1 MKKLGFF
8 LSLIIAFIALLI
20 IGPGETHSKNS
31 LTVGASNIPHAQIL
45 NHIKPELEKEG
56 VHLNIRVFQDYV
68 LPNKALA
75 SGEIDANY
83 FQTIPF
89 LNQWNKQNN
98 GHLINVGAVH
108 LEPMGIYSKKVKKL
122 QDLKQNA
129 TILVSNNAPDY
140 GRILQMFQQAGLIKI
155 KPGVDIT
162 QAKFSDI
169 VSNPKHLVFKSSYE
183 PKLLPEIYEN
193 GEGDAVAI
201 NANYAVQ
208 SGLNPKKD
216 AIALQQSSEN
226 SPYNNIVAV
235 RNGDQNKASIKKL
248 MKILESKSVQKWID
262 QHYKGGV
269 LPAHKF

>member
-1 MKKLGFF
+1 MKKIGFF
-8 LSLIIAFIALLI
+8 LSLIVAFVALLV
-20 IGPGETHSKNS
+20 IGPGEAHSKNS
-31 LTVGASNIPHAQIL
+31 LTIGASNVPHAQIL

-56 VHLNIRVFQDYV
+56 IHLNIRVFQDYV

-75 SGEIDANY
+75 SGELDANY

-98 GHLINVGAVH
+98 GHLVDVGAVH
-108 LEPMGIYSKKVKKL
+108 LEPMGIYSKKVKRL
-122 QDLKQNA
+122 QDLKDNA

-140 GRILQMFQQAGLIKI
+140 GRILQLFQQAGLIKI
-155 KPGVDIT
+155 KKGVSIE
-162 QAKFSDI
+162 QANFSDI
-169 VSNPKHLVFKSSYE
+169 VSNPKHLKFKTGYE

-208 SGLNPKKD
+208 SGLNPKKQ
-216 AIALQQSSEN
+216 AIALQKSDPH

-235 RNGDQNKASIKKL
+235 RKEDRNNPQIKKL
-248 MKILESKSVQKWID
+248 MKILESKPVQKWIYD
-262 QHYKGGV
+262 HYKGGV
-269 LPAHKF
+269 VPAHKY

>member
-1 MKKLGFF
+1 MKKIGFF

-56 VHLNIRVFQDYV
+56 VHLNVRVFQDYV

-75 SGEIDANY
+75 SGELDANY

-98 GHLINVGAVH
+98 GHLVNVGAVH

-122 QDLKQNA
+122 QDLKPNS

-162 QAKFSDI
+162 QANFSDI

-216 AIALQQSSEN
+216 SIALQKSSTN

-235 RNGDQNKASIKKL
+235 RNGDQNKALIKKL
-248 MKILESKSVQKWID
+248 MKVLESKSVQKWID